1 MDIPEYD
8 EIQKV
13 WETVQKEY
21 NSPATADDI
30 YQIVSI
36 LDGSSHYSGPFNES
50 ERFQEYLDPEIFAR
64 IAAKIYRETDRTGK
78 HVSESEMLDNV
89 KRELNEGYSKEF
101 LQEYGFIN
109 IEDDEY
115 EFNDEAVYLHATE
128 IDSGFHDYVV
138 LSNGYFLAAGEI
150 SWNNERDPL
159 ILEALFEAKHEL
171 ILDDILYIEYI
182 AASPYRIDESIAHLE
197 KYIPIGIKSDP
208 DFIRELSH
216 VGIDAA
222 NKYMGELVGSEI
234 SFDNADDLGDFIDN
248 YVERKKFAETLDQKL
263 PDKKAKDPME
273 LRDSLTATANG
284 TTKTR
289 SNKLK
294 I

>member
-1 MDIPEYD
+1 MNIPEYE

-21 NSPATADDI
+21 DSSASGDDI
-30 YQIVSI
+30 YKIVETM
-36 LDGSSHYSGPFNES
+36 GGHYCG
-50 ERFQEYLDPEIFAR
+50 RFHDSDRLQEYLDPEVFCR
-64 IAAKIYRETDRTGK
+64 IAAKIYSETENIK
-78 HVSESEMLDNV
+78 QVSEGVMLEAVKKEMVNHF
-89 KRELNEGYSKEF
+89 SKEGLVHCGF
-101 LQEYGFIN
+101 LYFEAEQYKW
-109 IEDDEY
+109 DDYAILER
-115 EFNDEAVYLHATE
+115 ATNGGMRGIPE
-128 IDSGFHDYVV
+128 YVV
-138 LSNGYFLAAGEI
+138 LNNGYYLAA
-150 SWNNERDPL
+150 SDVAWTNERDPL

-182 AASPYRIDESIAHLE
+182 AVSPYEIDESIKHLE
-197 KYIPIGIKSDP
+197 KFIPIGIKSDP

-216 VGIDAA
+216 VVIDAA

-273 LRDSLTATANG
+273 LRDSLTATGNG
-284 TTKTR
+284 TAKTK